1 MARLKRIFLL
11 TLFGLLLFAAGYS
24 VAWLNRRFSTW
35 TDGVSISRT
44 VRDGELRQVLWED
57 PVPVN
62 LAPDT
67 TDHIEPAISADGRVL
82 VFAWRREGGAANL
95 YEAERQG
102 DHWGEPRPLMAI
114 NTDSDELGPELN
126 RSGDLLFF
134 YSDRPGGPGGYNIWM
149 SRRRYGEWEA
159 PEVLGDSVNSIFD
172 EYDPA
177 LDAGGRQLAFASNRP
192 VDAPPVVD
200 EMAWRATL
208 RERSRRPPFNL
219 YLASRIDVEA
229 DGEGEGG
236 IRFDQ
241 ASYSAEVN
249 SDADDGQPA
258 FSPNGDFLYFSSNR
272 EGGYGGFDI
281 YRMRLTPRDP
291 LGPQAL
297 PPPVNSPG
305 DEMDPA
311 LWHEGHG
318 LVFSSNRGQD
328 HPDNFT
334 LWRTT
339 SREVIMRPYFTWQN
353 LRVWVERYGLWI
365 LLSILALLLCLWL
378 WRKLY
383 GSEATLGPRARALAM
398 SGLVHALLLFLLGMW
413 FLGQA
418 VVEQSAGPLEIR
430 VSEQNLAR
438 EKLAME
444 LREEI
449 AEVSVP
455 ESTPLSEQV
464 RLPEEFAPPEL
475 PEALRADLPE
485 PSPVPSDFALP
496 DALESRPRE
505 TADLLE
511 TTPEMETLPDVFT
524 DLPAAEMADLRE
536 IAQLTEVAMARV
548 APSPEAA
555 PEAPAAPAP
564 QARME
569 AAVEALSPL
578 ERQALPLP
586 APEFSVTEALTEAPV
601 AEVRPVESVALPET
615 TGLDVEIPALTA
627 GLPARSADA
636 RAELTLLPEVG
647 QSPSPVADTASPEA
661 PAAPEALT
669 RSETRVDAAPAP
681 TRRQQD
687 LPEAAL
693 DVSHDLLTVDLP
705 ATPRAG
711 EARPLP
717 ESEVTLADAI
727 EIAMPRMNPDVRLEL
742 ETAPVAS
749 LSYHLR
755 DPAVRRELIEQ
766 LGGSDET
773 EAAIRRALEFF
784 SRTQEA
790 EGHWDIHK
798 WGGDRNHDIAA
809 TSLVMLCF
817 LGHGVTHQSEGAY
830 QQTMEKALNWVLA
843 QQGEDGALVGKDM
856 YDHHI
861 AAITLAEM
869 YAMTR
874 DDRIREP
881 LERALAYA
889 IAAQHGE
896 TGGWRYRPGEQGDTS
911 VFGWAVM
918 ALTSAQQA
926 GLSIPAET
934 LARADGWLDRVSAG
948 RDGGRYGYD
957 SRDARRR
964 AMTAEGM
971 FARQLLGAPRN
982 RADMIE
988 SAAFLS
994 TELPEAGDVD
1004 LYHWYYGTLALFQ
1017 HQGETWDQWNNR
1029 LRTILVDSQIR
1040 EGEHA
1045 GSWAARGRYDNRM
1058 GRIVSTAI
1066 ATLCLE
1072 VYYRY
1077 LPMYSGEY

>member
-1 MARLKRIFLL
+1 MARFKRIFLF
-11 TLFGLLLFAAGYS
+11 TFSGLLLFAAGYS
-24 VAWLNRRFSTW
+24 AAWLNRRFSTW

-44 VRDGELRQVLWED
+44 AKSGELRQILWED
-57 PVPVN
+57 PVPIH
-62 LAPDT
+62 LAPGT

-82 VFAWRREGGAANL
+82 VFAWRQAGGAANL
-95 YEAERQG
+95 FEAERQG
-102 DHWGEPRPLMAI
+102 DHWGEPRPLTAL
-114 NTDSDELGPELN
+114 NTESDELGPELN

-149 SRRRYGEWEA
+149 SRRRYGEWEP
-159 PEVLGDSVNSIFD
+159 PEVLGDSVNSIYD

-192 VDAPPVVD
+192 VDAPPVED

-219 YLASRIDVEA
+219 YLASRMDIEA
-229 DGEGEGG
+229 DGEREAG

-241 ASYSAEVN
+241 ASYWAEVN

-272 EGGYGGFDI
+272 EGGHGGFDI

-291 LGPQAL
+291 LGPRAL
-297 PPPVNSPG
+297 PPPVNRPG

-318 LVFSSNRGQD
+318 LVFSSNRGQA

-334 LWRTT
+334 LWHTT
-339 SREVIMRPYFTWQN
+339 SREVIMRPFLAWRTF
-353 LRVWVERYGLWI
+353 RVWLERYGLWT

-398 SGLVHALLLFLLGMW
+398 SALVHALLLFLLGMW
-413 FLGQA
+413 LLGQA

-438 EKLAME
+438 EKLALE

-449 AEVSVP
+449 AELSVP

-475 PEALRADLPE
+475 PEALRMDLPE
-485 PSPVPSDFALP
+485 PSPVPSDFTLP
-496 DALESRPRE
+496 DTLESRPRE
-505 TADLLE
+505 TADLPE
-511 TTPEMETLPDVFT
+511 TTPEMVTLPDVFT
-524 DLPAAEMADLRE
+524 DLPAAEMGELRE
-536 IAQLTEVAMARV
+536 FAKLTEAPIDRV

-555 PEAPAAPAP
+555 PEAPAAPVP
-564 QARME
+564 QARMVV
-569 AAVEALSPL
+569 AVEALSPL

-586 APEFSVTEALTEAPV
+586 APEFSVTEPLSEAPV
-601 AEVRPVESVALPET
+601 AEARPVESVALPET
-615 TGLDVEIPALTA
+615 AGLEENLPTLTA
-627 GLPARSADA
+627 GLPARAADA
-636 RAELTLLPEVG
+636 RAELSRLPEAG
-647 QSPSPVADTASPEA
+647 QSPSPVAETASTEA
-661 PAAPEALT
+661 PAAPGALT
-669 RSETRVDAAPAP
+669 RSDIRVETASSP
-681 TRRQQD
+681 TRRQQK
-687 LPEAAL
+687 LPGAAL
-693 DVSHDLLTVDLP
+693 NVSRDLLTVDLP
-705 ATPRAG
+705 AAPRPG
-711 EARPLP
+711 DARPLP
-717 ESEVTLADAI
+717 ESEMALSDAI

-773 EAAIRRALEFF
+773 EAAIRRALAFF

-790 EGHWDIHK
+790 EGHWDIHS
-798 WGGDRNHDIAA
+798 WGGDQNHDIAA

-817 LGHGVTHQSEGAY
+817 LGHGVTHQSEGEY
-830 QQTMEKALNWVLA
+830 QQTMGKALNWMLA
-843 QQGEDGALVGKDM
+843 QQDENGALVGKDM

-861 AAITLAEM
+861 ATITLAEM
-869 YAMTR
+869 HAMTR
-874 DDRIREP
+874 DDRIQEP
-881 LERALAYA
+881 LKRALAYA
-889 IAAQHGE
+889 VEAQHGE
-896 TGGWRYRPGEQGDTS
+896 TGGWRYRPGEEGDTS
-911 VFGWAVM
+911 VFGWAAM
-918 ALTSAQQA
+918 ALTSAKQI
-926 GLSIPAET
+926 GLSIPGET
-934 LARADGWLDRVSAG
+934 LTRADGWLDRVSAG
-948 RDGGRYGYD
+948 REGGRYGYD
-957 SRDARRR
+957 SRNAQRR

-1004 LYHWYYGTLALFQ
+1004 MYHWYYGTLALFQ
-1017 HQGETWDQWNNR
+1017 HQGDVWDLWNNR
-1029 LRTILVDSQIR
+1029 LRVILVESQIGD
-1040 EGEHA
+1040 GEHA

-1058 GRIVSTAI
+1058 GRIVSTAL

-1077 LPMYSGEY
+1077 LPMYSGGY